1 MDDVE
6 VNVSEVVD
14 ESNNINSESYDAA
27 EDNEENQSKKES
39 DNKEETIVASQT
51 TVNDEPTYSIQEFI
65 DNSEALGYK
74 KEVVAGALFSCKK
87 SELTKTEFE
96 AMVKEFLGKKVE

>member
-6 VNVSEVVD
+6 ANVSEVVD
-14 ESNNINSESYDAA
+14 EINSINSESYEAA
-27 EDNEENQSKKES
+27 ANDEQNQSKKES
-39 DNKEETIVASQT
+39 DNKEEAIVANQT
-51 TVNDEPTYSIQEFI
+51 TVNDEPKYSMQEFI

>member
-1 MDDVE
+1 MEDIE
-6 VNVSEVVD
+6 ANVSEISD
-14 ESNNINSESYDAA
+14 ENNNINSEPYDAA
-27 EDNEENQSKKES
+27 ADNEQNQSKEES
-39 DNKEETIVASQT
+39 DTKEETIVASQM

-74 KEVVAGALFSCKK
+74 KEVVAGALFSYEK

-96 AMVKEFLGKKVE
+96 RIVKEFLGKKVE